1 MENQNRSVV
10 ILGGGDI
17 STSDFLSAEGGS
29 SGSQRVTN
37 NKAEHHGSKQCDSCV
52 LFSDSEPSGD
62 EGKKLPLPCVNPE
75 HDQLWDA
82 VVQVLA
88 QVEAGFE
95 SWAEACWFHS
105 DVLVL
110 DDSHDEIGQE
120 VGDESGDCKA
130 FCSHLVDL
138 NDLVADKWVHHTN
151 SEEICEAWRPEFME
165 AVEESTICIANTP
178 EPKGWAEVHKVL
190 LGHVSILLILSKD
203 VRKYESTVHGSDDHE
218 EE

>member
-1 MENQNRSVV
+1 M
-10 ILGGGDI
+10 
-17 STSDFLSAEGGS
+17 
-29 SGSQRVTN
+29 
-37 NKAEHHGSKQCDSCV
+37 
-52 LFSDSEPSGD
+52 
-62 EGKKLPLPCVNPE
+62 
-75 HDQLWDA
+75 
-82 VVQVLA
+82 
-88 QVEAGFE
+88 
-95 SWAEACWFHS
+95 
-105 DVLVL
+105 L
-110 DDSHDEIGQE
+110 DDSHDEVGQE

-138 NDLVADKWVHHTN
+138 NDLVADKWVHHAN
-151 SEEICEAWRPEFME
+151 SEEIGETWRPEFME